1 MIAKTDNDVFWQ
13 LTHVFYLFVFLF
25 LGRIESIQIFVNNIF
40 MPTFVIIFFLKYGIS
55 FSNFSKE
62 YSFYIYLFIWC
73 LIGYVFIIDET
84 YYFKYL
90 KLFIIN
96 FTVIFTIYSIIETKN
111 FELVFLSFILGGLFI
126 VSEAIFINPDFDNL
140 NETDRLKGLSGNS
153 NGLAYISLL
162 GIMAIAYIWNN
173 KSIIRL
179 KPYFYIIIP
188 LLIYGIV
195 LSASRKSFFSLLLFL
210 SLWVFIVNINKIKN
224 PVSVMA
230 ILLISILTFNFFID
244 YISEN
249 TFLGKRLES
258 VGEESGD
265 IKRQELYK
273 EGFEMV
279 LSNPIYGVG
288 LGNFVANSNL
298 KAYSHSDLMEIL
310 ATTGIVGLL
319 LYLSIYSIFIKR
331 IFFIL
336 KNNSNEIINYK
347 MYISLLIILTLFLI
361 GLGRPHF
368 IDIFTIPFLFILI
381 ADSYK
386 IKNSIYA

>member
-319 LYLSIYSIFIKR
+319 LYLSIYLIFIKR